1 MTHWTSLASR
11 VFGRPAPL
19 QHRIT
24 YLTDSLLL
32 AGLCLLFFWRNLTP
46 VVRDR
51 LVFAPGDFS
60 FQFYA
65 FARYEAARLAH
76 GELPLWNP
84 AIFSGHPFI
93 ADIQSAVFYP
103 LSLLTML
110 LTAARGFTYHALE
123 LEAIV
128 HFGLAAI
135 FTYLLAR
142 RLTQSRIGGLIAA
155 VAFTFGGYLTSYP
168 PLQLAILETQVWLPL
183 ILLLLDLAGERLAAA
198 TWRAGLAWT
207 LGAGVLLGVA
217 LLAGHPQSGL
227 LVGYASLAFGVF
239 RFWPQIPTDRRAW
252 LRGGLLLLLMAVV
265 AVGVSA
271 VQLLPSAEFL
281 VRSIRMDLGF
291 EEAGRGFMPFDLL
304 QLILPAIGG
313 QFPALYLGILPLGL
327 AALAL
332 LIVRRVSAPDAG
344 RPPHD
349 QFPGLGAAGR
359 PVVDLR
365 EVRRSLSD
373 ILSPGAGLGPVP
385 RAGTSRP
392 LGGVGGRAA
401 GGVWRGVAGPPV
413 GRDADGSAE
422 PRPPEPVEGAFRQ
435 AQGLARAYFISAAAA
450 LGLALAFFVGYQ
462 AGREA
467 LWGFTSATLWLAL
480 LLALAGVIL
489 RTRQPVLLL
498 ALLLL
503 DLFTANATHY
513 AASPDRLSL
522 QPFQPLVAFAQADPD
537 IFRVASDDVVSSNYA
552 LLYALEEIKGAS
564 PLQLRDYEEWLR
576 RVPTP
581 RAWRLL
587 NVKYVFSWL
596 QELDAPAERL
606 AEMPGR
612 EGKPVYVYR
621 LRETG
626 PWAWLTGQVIVEPGR
641 EQTLARLAAADFP
654 AAQVILPSLPPGFS
668 GAGACDGQIVW
679 KRRAPEHLELDV
691 ATRQPCILVLSEL
704 NYPGWRATVDGAPAP
719 ILPADLIFRAV
730 ALAPGAHTVRFVYRP
745 DSLILGAA
753 LSIGTLALVGI
764 GLLLLRVGRRPK
776 APTLHDSTL

>member
-1 MTHWTSLASR
+1 MKHK
-11 VFGRPAPL
+11 
-19 QHRIT
+19 IT
-24 YLTDSLLL
+24 YLADSLLL

-60 FQFYA
+60 FQFFA

-123 LEAIV
+123 LEAIA

-155 VAFTFGGYLTSYP
+155 AAFTFGGYLTSYP

-183 ILLLLDLAGERLAAA
+183 ILLLLDLAGARLAAGDF
-198 TWRAGLAWT
+198 RAGLAGS
-207 LGAGVLLGVA
+207 LGAGLLLGVA

-227 LVGYASLAFGVF
+227 LVGYASVAFGVF

-265 AVGVSA
+265 AVGIAA

-327 AALAL
+327 AAFAL
-332 LIVRRVSAPDAG
+332 LIARRDSRLTPAARRTISFWGWALLLGLLLIFGKFAGLYQIFYLLAPGWGLFRGQERTVLWVALAVALLAG
-344 RPPHD
+344 Y
-349 QFPGLGAAGR
+349 GAAWLAR
-359 PVVDLR
+359 QW
-365 EVRRSLSD
+365 
-373 ILSPGAGLGPVP
+373 
-385 RAGTSRP
+385 
-392 LGGVGGRAA
+392 AA
-401 GGVWRGVAGPPV
+401 MQTERQPTLP
-413 GRDADGSAE
+413 GSATA
-422 PRPPEPVEGAFRQ
+422 PEPVEGAFRQ
-435 AQGLARAYFISAAAA
+435 AQGPERAYFISAAAA
-450 LGLALAFFVGYQ
+450 LILALTFFVGYQ

-522 QPFQPLVAFAQADPD
+522 QPLQPLVAFAQADPE

-626 PWAWLTGQVIVEPGR
+626 PRAWLTGRVIVEPGR

-654 AAQVILPSLPPGFS
+654 ADQVILPSLPPGVS

-679 KRRAPEHLELDV
+679 KKRAPEHLELDV
-691 ATRQPCILVLSEL
+691 TTRQPCILVLGEL
-704 NYPGWRATVDGAPAP
+704 NYPGWRATVDGSPAP

-730 ALAPGAHTVRFVYRP
+730 ALAPGAHTVRFIYRP

-753 LSIGTLALVGI
+753 LSIGTLALAVAGI
-764 GLLLLRVGRRPK
+764 TRSVATRSRRV
-776 APTLHDSTL
+776 T

>member
-1 MTHWTSLASR
+1 LKHK
-11 VFGRPAPL
+11 
-19 QHRIT
+19 IT
-24 YLTDSLLL
+24 YLADSLLL

-46 VVRDR
+46 VLRDR

-60 FQFYA
+60 FQFFA
-65 FARYEAARLAH
+65 FARYETARLAH

-84 AIFSGHPFI
+84 ALFSGHPFI

-110 LTAARGFTYHALE
+110 LTAARGFTYHTLE
-123 LEAIV
+123 LEAIA

-142 RLTQSRIGGLIAA
+142 RLTQSRVGGLIAA
-155 VAFTFGGYLTSYP
+155 VTFTFGGYLTSYP

-183 ILLLLDLAGERLAAA
+183 ILLLLDLAGARLAAGDF
-198 TWRAGLAWT
+198 RAGLAGT
-207 LGAGVLLGVA
+207 LGAGLLLGVA

-227 LVGYASLAFGVF
+227 LVGYASVAFGVF

-252 LRGGLLLLLMAVV
+252 LRGGLLLLVMAVV
-265 AVGVSA
+265 AVGIAA

-313 QFPALYLGILPLGL
+313 QFPALYLGILPPGL
-327 AALAL
+327 AAFAL
-332 LIVRRVSAPDAG
+332 LIARRDPRLTPDTRRTIGFLGWALLIGLLLIFGKFAGLYQVFYLLAPGWSLFRGQERVVFWVALAVALLAG
-344 RPPHD
+344 Y
-349 QFPGLGAAGR
+349 GAAWLAR
-359 PVVDLR
+359 QPAL
-365 EVRRSLSD
+365 
-373 ILSPGAGLGPVP
+373 ACGP
-385 RAGTSRP
+385 S
-392 LGGVGGRAA
+392 
-401 GGVWRGVAGPPV
+401 GP
-413 GRDADGSAE
+413 GRDAMRTDQSATA
-422 PRPPEPVEGAFRQ
+422 PEPVEGTCPELVEGAFRQ
-435 AQGLARAYFISAAAA
+435 AQGLARAYFIGAAAA
-450 LGLALAFFVGYQ
+450 LILALAFFVGYQ

-467 LWGFTSATLWLAL
+467 LWGFTSAVMWLAL
-480 LLALAGVIL
+480 LLALTGIIL
-489 RTRQPVLLL
+489 RTRRPALLL
-498 ALLLL
+498 AIVLL

-522 QPFQPLVAFAQADPD
+522 QPLQPLMAFAQADPE

-621 LRETG
+621 LREIG
-626 PWAWLTGQVIVEPGR
+626 PRAWLTGRVIVEPGR

-654 AAQVILPSLPPGFS
+654 ADHIILPSLPPGFS
-668 GAGACDGQIVW
+668 GADACDGQIVW
-679 KRRAPEHLELDV
+679 KKRAPERLELDV
-691 ATRQPCILVLSEL
+691 TTRQPCILVLGEL
-704 NYPGWRATVDGAPAP
+704 NYPGWRATVDGSPAP

-730 ALAPGAHTVRFVYRP
+730 ALAPGAHTVHFSYRP
-745 DSLILGAA
+745 DALILGAA
-753 LSIGTLALVGI
+753 FSIGTLALAVAGI
-764 GLLLLRVGRRPK
+764 LLATRSRR
-776 APTLHDSTL
+776 AT